1 MDTVTKIFKIKPPVQ
16 FKSAFKAVECSN
28 KELVMGVELEVENT
42 REIDHYT
49 GGYLSGLWMFERDGS
64 LRVGHGGE
72 AYEFI
77 SKPVQ
82 MQFLLPELQKF
93 FEYTKF
99 DEENY
104 SDRCSVHV
112 HTNVTDFTQDMLA
125 SLSMVYTVVEDVLF
139 QYANHYKAPTMDGY
153 NRDTNLY
160 CIPWNQCRM
169 NHRLVEKLFG
179 NSHAHLAR
187 WQKYTALNLLPITT
201 QGTVEWR
208 HMHGTAD
215 MEKLTTWLNLI
226 GSIMWYA
233 RRTQLDDVIKTILTL
248 NDTSAYRQF
257 FLDVTKG
264 YLEYKEEYQV
274 PLAEGV
280 INAKYG
286 LFDWDRS
293 KKPVEEKVATTAN
306 RLEEQFR
313 VFREQAAAMDGAIDR
328 VNPGRPAPRPAVRN
342 PVRNQAAR
350 ARPQPEQ
357 EIGGLRFDGAA
368 VIDHIWPDPHGAVEG
383 HAPIPGGWVWGG
395 ANGNGRL
402 AEEARRFQAI
412 YAEADPAPERADG
425 EEERDEEEEF

>member
-1 MDTVTKIFKIKPPVQ
+1 MDTVSKIFKIKAPVQ
-16 FKSAFKAVECSN
+16 FKSVLKAADCSN

-42 REIDHYT
+42 RDLDHYAS
-49 GGYLSGLWMFERDGS
+49 GQLSGAWMFERDGS
-64 LRVGHGGE
+64 LRGGRGGE

-77 SKPVQ
+77 SKPLQ

-99 DEENY
+99 DESNY

-139 QYANHYKAPTMDGY
+139 QYVNHHAAPTMDGY

-264 YLEYKEEYQV
+264 YLEYKEEYQG

-293 KKPVEEKVATTAN
+293 KKPVEEKKAAIGERMDAIQAQRAAMAQLFAQEQQPPPIHPARANAN
-306 RLEEQFR
+306 RQPLRGAR
-313 VFREQAAAMDGAIDR
+313 VD
-328 VNPGRPAPRPAVRN
+328 
-342 PVRNQAAR
+342 
-350 ARPQPEQ
+350 
-357 EIGGLRFDGAA
+357 A
-368 VIDHIWPDPHGAVEG
+368 VIMDEWLHPQVADQ
-383 HAPIPGGWVWGG
+383 APWAWRNVVGNAAGG
-395 ANGNGRL
+395 
-402 AEEARRFQAI
+402 RFVHDAI
-412 YAEADPAPERADG
+412 YAEAELPRYAEPAPEPV
-425 EEERDEEEEF
+425 EEDRERDEEEEF

>member
-1 MDTVTKIFKIKPPVQ
+1 MDTVSKIFKIKAPVQ
-16 FKSAFKAVECSN
+16 FKSACKAVDCSN
-28 KELVMGVELEVENT
+28 KELVMGVELEVEKT
-42 REIDHYT
+42 RELDYYT
-49 GGYLSGLWMFERDGS
+49 AGYLSGLWMFERDGS

-99 DEENY
+99 DESNY

-293 KKPVEEKVATTAN
+293 KNPVEEKAATTAN

-328 VNPGRPAPRPAVRN
+328 LNPGRPAPRPAVRN

-368 VIDHIWPDPHGAVEG
+368 VIDHIWPDPHGAAAG
-383 HAPIPGGWVWGG
+383 QAPMPGGRVWGG
-395 ANGNGRL
+395 ANAFRP
-402 AEEARRFQAI
+402 I
-412 YAEADPAPERADG
+412 YAEVPMPAPGRAIG
-425 EEERDEEEEF
+425 LVERDEEEEF

>member
-1 MDTVTKIFKIKPPVQ
+1 MDTVSKIFKIKAPVQ
-16 FKSAFKAVECSN
+16 FKSVLKAADCSN

-42 REIDHYT
+42 RDLDHYAS
-49 GGYLSGLWMFERDGS
+49 GQLSGAWMFERDGS
-64 LRVGHGGE
+64 LRGGRGGE

-77 SKPVQ
+77 SKPLQ

-99 DEENY
+99 DESNY

-139 QYANHYKAPTMDGY
+139 QYVNHHAAPTMDGY

-264 YLEYKEEYQV
+264 YLEYKEEYQA

-293 KKPVEEKVATTAN
+293 KKPEEKVATQAN

-313 VFREQAAAMDGAIDR
+313 MMREQNEAIEAAGVLMRNA
-328 VNPGRPAPRPAVRN
+328 PGRPVPRPAVRN
-342 PVRNQAAR
+342 PAARVARPGEAGAIRGLQFDAAIVDDPWGGAVFREGQAAQ
-350 ARPQPEQ
+350 APRP
-357 EIGGLRFDGAA
+357 
-368 VIDHIWPDPHGAVEG
+368 
-383 HAPIPGGWVWGG
+383 APQADWVWGVPG
-395 ANGNGRL
+395 GVRQ
-402 AEEARRFQAI
+402 FQANNV
-412 YAEADPAPERADG
+412 YAEPVPERADG
-425 EEERDEEEEF
+425 EDERDEEEEF

>member
-16 FKSAFKAVECSN
+16 FKSAFKAVDCSN
-28 KELVMGVELEVENT
+28 KELVMGVELEVEKT
-42 REIDHYT
+42 RELDYYT
-49 GGYLSGLWMFERDGS
+49 AGYLSGLWMFERDGS

-99 DEENY
+99 DESNY

-293 KKPVEEKVATTAN
+293 KKPAEEKKSLYQQQ
-306 RLEEQFR
+306 LEDMR
-313 VFREQAAAMDGAIDR
+313 AQAAFVDH
-328 VNPGRPAPRPAVRN
+328 APPIRPAVRN
-342 PVRNQAAR
+342 PAAR
-350 ARPQPEQ
+350 ARPQP
-357 EIGGLRFDGAA
+357 
-368 VIDHIWPDPHGAVEG
+368 HGAIQGNRFEG
-383 HAPIPGGWVWGG
+383 VVMDDLIDIHAALNEQAPRPGPQANWVWGVPREVADAAG
-395 ANGNGRL
+395 
-402 AEEARRFQAI
+402 RFQAI
-412 YAEADPAPERADG
+412 YAAEPMPAHERADG
-425 EEERDEEEEF
+425 EDERDEEEEF

>member
-264 YLEYKEEYQV
+264 YLEYKEEYQA

-293 KKPVEEKVATTAN
+293 KKPVAEKVATATN

-313 VFREQAAAMDGAIDR
+313 VFREQAAAMDNEMAQLN
-328 VNPGRPAPRPAVRN
+328 VPPARPALRPA
-342 PVRNQAAR
+342 AR
-350 ARPQPEQ
+350 VARPQAGQ
-357 EIGGLRFDGAA
+357 AIGGLRYDGA
-368 VIDHIWPDPHGAVEG
+368 VMDDVWPGAVEG
-383 HAPIPGGWVWGG
+383 GAAAGQAPMPGERVWGG
-395 ANGNGRL
+395 ANAFRP
-402 AEEARRFQAI
+402 I
-412 YAEADPAPERADG
+412 YAEVPMPAPGRAIG
-425 EEERDEEEEF
+425 LVERDEEEEF

>member
-16 FKSAFKAVECSN
+16 FKSAFKAVDCSN
-28 KELVMGVELEVENT
+28 KELVMGVELEVEKT
-42 REIDHYT
+42 RELDYYT
-49 GGYLSGLWMFERDGS
+49 AGYLSGLWMFERDGS

-139 QYANHYKAPTMDGY
+139 QYVNHYKAPTMDGY

-264 YLEYKEEYQV
+264 YLEYKEEYQA

-293 KKPVEEKVATTAN
+293 KKPAEEKKQAQLDQQLDAMHRLQQHLNDEVA
-306 RLEEQFR
+306 QFR
-313 VFREQAAAMDGAIDR
+313 
-328 VNPGRPAPRPAVRN
+328 PAAVRN
-342 PVRNQAAR
+342 PAAR
-350 ARPQPEQ
+350 ARPQPAQ
-357 EIGGLRFDGAA
+357 VIQGNHFGGVVDDL
-368 VIDHIWPDPHGAVEG
+368 WPAPQGAVAG
-383 HAPIPGGWVWGG
+383 QAPVPGGWVWGG

-402 AEEARRFQAI
+402 AEDARRFHMHDAA
-412 YAEADPAPERADG
+412 YAAEPAPERADG
-425 EEERDEEEEF
+425 EDERDEEEEF

>member
-1 MDTVTKIFKIKPPVQ
+1 MDTVSKIFKIKAPVQ
-16 FKSAFKAVECSN
+16 FKSACKAVDCSN
-28 KELVMGVELEVENT
+28 RELVMGVELEVENT
-42 REIDHYT
+42 RDIDHYT
-49 GGYLSGLWMFERDGS
+49 AGYLSGLWMFERDGS
-64 LRVGHGGE
+64 LRAGRGGE

-77 SKPVQ
+77 SKPIQ
-82 MQFLLPELQKF
+82 MQFMLPELQKF
-93 FEYTKF
+93 FEFTKF

-139 QYANHYKAPTMDGY
+139 QYVNHHKASTMEGY

-215 MEKLTTWLNLI
+215 MEKITTWLNLI

-264 YLEYKEEYQV
+264 YLEYKEEYQA

-293 KKPVEEKVATTAN
+293 KKPVAEKKVTLDN
-306 RLEEQFR
+306 QLDDMRRLQEHLNEGIAQF
-313 VFREQAAAMDGAIDR
+313 
-328 VNPGRPAPRPAVRN
+328 RPAVRN
-342 PVRNQAAR
+342 PAAR
-350 ARPQPEQ
+350 GARPGADRVIRGNQ
-357 EIGGLRFDGAA
+357 FDAAVAGDFWPAPQGAA
-368 VIDHIWPDPHGAVEG
+368 AGQ
-383 HAPIPGGWVWGG
+383 APIPGGWVWGG

-402 AEEARRFQAI
+402 EEVARRFV
-412 YAEADPAPERADG
+412 AEQVPDRAVEDR
-425 EEERDEEEEF
+425 EQEDEEEEF